1 MITKFKIFEQ
11 QQELNWKLIL
21 DISKIWNDSL
31 YENINELTKF
41 NENYINFLNNQKDLI
56 IEQTSQNSWV
66 KLQELIERMT
76 KNKDKIEE
84 STSVWDDI
92 YDWADSNMVEIKTG
106 DKISTE
112 NSEGAE
118 LPSNTEIKPD
128 F

>member
-11 QQELNWKLIL
+11 KEQDWKLIL

-31 YENINELTKF
+31 YDNSNELIKF
-41 NENYINFLNNQKDLI
+41 NENYINFLSNQKDLI
-56 IEQTSQNSWV
+56 IKQTSQNSWV
-66 KLQELIERMT
+66 KLQELISRLT

-106 DKISTE
+106 SEISTD
-112 NSEGAE
+112 NTKNDE
-118 LPSNTEIKPD
+118 LPKSIETKTD

>member
-11 QQELNWKLIL
+11 KEQDWNLIL

-31 YENINELTKF
+31 YENSNELVKF
-41 NENYINFLNNQKDLI
+41 NENYINFLNSQKDLI
-56 IEQTSQNSWV
+56 IKQTSQNSWV
-66 KLQELIERMT
+66 KLQELIDRMT

-92 YDWADSNMVEIKTG
+92 YDWADSNMIEIKTG
-106 DKISTE
+106 TE
-112 NSEGAE
+112 TSAE
-118 LPSNTEIKPD
+118 NVEYTNTNAIKTD

>member
-41 NENYINFLNNQKDLI
+41 NENYINFLNNQKNLI

-106 DKISTE
+106 DEPPTE
-112 NSEGAE
+112 NSENDNI
-118 LPSNTEIKPD
+118 SNDNKIKTD